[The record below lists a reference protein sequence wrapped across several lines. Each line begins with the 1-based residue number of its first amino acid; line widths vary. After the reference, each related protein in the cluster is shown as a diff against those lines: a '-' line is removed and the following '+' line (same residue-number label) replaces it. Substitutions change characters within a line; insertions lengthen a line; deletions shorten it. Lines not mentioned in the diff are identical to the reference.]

1 MAYDLLIQNGRI
13 IDGSGMPGFRGD
25 VGVKDGK
32 IVEIGKLGGQ
42 ATRVVNAA
50 GMVVAPGFIDN
61 HCHYDAQ
68 VSWDPLCSFSC
79 DHGATTVIFGN
90 CSLSLAPVR
99 PGKSERLAEFL
110 SYVEA
115 IPMEVLRTV
124 DFTWETVPQY
134 IAQLD
139 RNLGVNVGNL
149 IGHSAVRYYVMGD
162 ECQKR
167 AATDAEI
174 EAMRDVVREGMAA
187 GALGISVSRNQG
199 HYDPQGVHV
208 PALWAEEKELFAIC
222 DVLRELG
229 TGIIQSG
236 GGNGAEMKNGLMSRL
251 SEATGRPVVYNNLNQ
266 SMRRPNEWKEQMAK
280 VDASFAKGIRAYPT
294 CTPNRITD
302 FFTMRNTQ
310 VFRGLPTWHPLL
322 LASHEE
328 KMRAYR
334 DPEIR
339 QKLHAEAVEFK
350 VTTLPPGICRT
361 WWDYMT
367 VQHTALPKN
376 KHLEGKTVGEIA
388 KAQGKGVIDAFL
400 DLVVE
405 EDLDTAF
412 LHGENNVDDDAVAQ
426 ILNYPHAIIGL
437 SDGGAHVQF
446 QSGFGFSTRLLSEW
460 VREKKI
466 MSLETAVRRLTFE
479 SATIFGLHDRGLLLP
494 GMVADIVIFDPE
506 TVRPLPHEVVHD
518 FPTGAMRIREPA
530 EGIRMTIVNGQI
542 LLEDGKH
549 SGALPGRV
557 LRNPHYRANNGG

>member
-1 MAYDLLIQNGRI
+1 MSYDILIRNARI
-13 IDGSGMPGFRGD
+13 VDGSGMPSYQGD
-25 VGVKDGK
+25 LAVKDGK
-32 IVEIGKLGGQ
+32 IAAIGKLNGD
-42 ATRVVNAA
+42 AARVVDA
-50 GMVVAPGFIDN
+50 GGRVVAPGFIDN

-68 VSWDPLCSFSC
+68 VTWDPLCSYSC

-115 IPMEVLRTV
+115 IPMEVMRTV
-124 DFTWETVPQY
+124 QFKWETVPQY
-134 IAQLD
+134 IDQLD
-139 RNLGVNVGNL
+139 RGLGVNVGNL
-149 IGHSAVRYYVMGD
+149 IGHTAVRYYVMGD

-167 AATDAEI
+167 TATDAEI
-174 EAMRDVVREGMAA
+174 AAMQDLVREGMNA

-208 PALWAEEKELFAIC
+208 PALWADEKEIFALG
-222 DVLRELG
+222 DVLRDMG

-236 GGNGAEMKNGLMSRL
+236 GGNGIEMKNGLMSRL

-266 SMRRPNEWKEQMAK
+266 SARRPGEWKEQMAK
-280 VDASFAKGIRAYPT
+280 VDESFARGIRAYPT

-310 VFRGLPTWHPLL
+310 TFRGLPTWHPIL
-322 LASHEE
+322 LASDEE
-328 KMRAYR
+328 KLRAYA
-334 DPEIR
+334 DPEVR
-339 QKLHAEAVEFK
+339 KKLHAEAVEFK
-350 VTTLPPGICRT
+350 IDFSPAGISRT
-361 WWDYMT
+361 WWDYIT
-367 VQHTALPKN
+367 VQTAVLPKN
-376 KHLEGKTVGEIA
+376 RGLEGKTVGEIA
-388 KAQGKGVIDAFL
+388 ASQGKGVIDAFL

-405 EDLDTAF
+405 EGLDTAF
-412 LHGENNVDDDAVAQ
+412 LHGENNVDDEAVAA
-426 ILNYPHAIIGL
+426 ILTYPNAIIGL

-479 SATIFGLHDRGLLLP
+479 SASLFGLHDRGLLMP
-494 GMVADIVIFDPE
+494 GMVADIVIFDPD
-506 TVRPLPHEVVHD
+506 TVRPLPQEVVHD
-518 FPTGAMRIREPA
+518 FPTGAMRMREPA
-530 EGIRMTIVNGQI
+530 EGIIMTIVNGQI

-549 SGALPGRV
+549 SDALPGRV
-557 LRNPHYRANNGG
+557 LRNPAYHAAHRN